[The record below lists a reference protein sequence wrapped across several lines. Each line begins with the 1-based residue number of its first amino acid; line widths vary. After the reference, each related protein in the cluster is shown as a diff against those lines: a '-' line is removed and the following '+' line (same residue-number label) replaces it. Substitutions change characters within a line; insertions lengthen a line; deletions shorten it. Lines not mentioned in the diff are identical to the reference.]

1 MAIERREQRHH
12 LDEYPGR
19 DRERDYDERSL
30 SEERKAEYAGLR
42 HDRAAGFG
50 RHHDSA
56 AYDLETPRSL
66 AAEHRER
73 FLRRSAG
80 SEAPT
85 RYMRDW
91 RERDR
96 WSEDWSGPHAGRGPR
111 GYKRS
116 DERILEDVCDRL
128 TSHPSIDATDI
139 DVKISDGDVTLSGW
153 VESRAI
159 KHLTEAMVETVSGVR
174 EVQNHLRVA
183 AVNND
188 PPHPAPERAAPPI
201 EPKRRR

>member
-1 MAIERREQRHH
+1 MAIERRQQRHH
-12 LDEYPGR
+12 LDEYPGKES
-19 DRERDYDERSL
+19 ERGYDDRSL
-30 SEERKAEYAGLR
+30 SDERKAEYDGLR
-42 HDRAAGFG
+42 RDRAAEFG
-50 RHHDSA
+50 RHRDP
-56 AYDLETPRSL
+56 AYDLETQRSL
-66 AAEHRER
+66 AAEHRDR
-73 FLRRSAG
+73 FLRRGAG
-80 SEAPT
+80 GEAPAG
-85 RYMRDW
+85 YMSDW

-159 KHLTEAMVETVSGVR
+159 KHLTEAMVETVAGVK
-174 EVQNHLRVA
+174 EIHNHLRVA
-183 AVNND
+183 ANNEQ
-188 PPHPAPERAAPPI
+188 PRPAPER
-201 EPKRRR
+201 RR